1 MLAERDPKET
11 VVVVPCFDEAARLD
25 SARFAGFARAERSM
39 RFLFVDDGSRDR
51 TREVLLALAQSSTRV
66 DVLALERNAG
76 KGEAIRRGMLRAFEL
91 EPAFVAYFDADLA
104 TPLEELDPMRQLL
117 LEKPELEVVLG
128 SRVALLGRDIKR
140 SHRRHYL
147 GRAFATAASVVLD
160 LVVYDTQCGAKMFR
174 NSEALRQVFA
184 QPFETRWVFDVEVL
198 ARLKALSRRGAF
210 PDVTRSVVEHPLRA
224 WRDVSGSKLGVRAA
238 VGAGLEL
245 ARIWHRYGRH

>member
-104 TPLEELDPMRQLL
+104 TPLEELDP
-117 LEKPELEVVLG
+117 
-128 SRVALLGRDIKR
+128 
-140 SHRRHYL
+140 
-147 GRAFATAASVVLD
+147 
-160 LVVYDTQCGAKMFR
+160 
-174 NSEALRQVFA
+174 
-184 QPFETRWVFDVEVL
+184 
-198 ARLKALSRRGAF
+198 
-210 PDVTRSVVEHPLRA
+210 
-224 WRDVSGSKLGVRAA
+224 
-238 VGAGLEL
+238 
-245 ARIWHRYGRH
+245 

>member
-1 MLAERDPKET
+1 MTERDPRDM

-25 SARFAGFARAERSM
+25 CARFAAFARAERSM
-39 RFLFVDDGSRDR
+39 HFLFVDDGSRDR
-51 TREVLLALAQSSTRV
+51 TREVLDALAQTSPRIEVLALA
-66 DVLALERNAG
+66 RNAG
-76 KGEAIRRGMLRAFEL
+76 KAEAIRHGMLRAFEL

-104 TPLEELDPMRQLL
+104 TPLDELAPMRRLL

-174 NSEALRQVFA
+174 NSEAIRHVFA

-224 WRDVSGSKLGVRAA
+224 WCDVSGSKLGVRAA
-238 VGAGLEL
+238 IGSGLEL